1 MDEDAVVGTAGDNCC
16 CLVGEVRVGVGFGV
30 ALAVEAV
37 LLDEAVD
44 VDEVSFACFA
54 AGVAV
59 VDDETDVM
67 GFPAFKVETAFE
79 GVSLLCD
86 SLRSFATSFFSFS
99 TSGLDPLPSSVDFN
113 GSESPVFGLLAV
125 TLPPPCASAFAG

>member
-54 AGVAV
+54 AEE
-59 VDDETDVM
+59 DDEPGVF

-79 GVSLLCD
+79 GVALSSASLD
-86 SLRSFATSFFSFS
+86 SSAASFFSFS
-99 TSGLDPLPSSVDFN
+99 TIGFASLLPFVGFD
-113 GSESPVFGLLAV
+113 GCDSPVFGLLALA
-125 TLPPPCASAFAG
+125 LPPPCASAFAG